1 MALIPGS
8 RIHAFLVFSV
18 AHVLYW
24 FVAFLAIRGNELSLQ
39 ERLGIPL
46 SDAALILR
54 RSLSLTVVPAF
65 YGGLNSVG
73 VLVVLA
79 VYGLVTLSIVRFD
92 RRGLFYSGAL
102 VWVVYGF
109 TVLVVMSAGMRS

>member
-1 MALIPGS
+1 MPMS
-8 RIHAFLVFSV
+8 KKQAFLVFSV
-18 AHVLYW
+18 AHGLYW
-24 FVAFLAIRGNELSLQ
+24 SVAFLTIRGNELSLH

-46 SDAALILR
+46 SDATLILR

-65 YGGLNSVG
+65 YGGPNLVG

-79 VYGLVTLSIVRFD
+79 IYGLVTLSVFRFD

-102 VWVVYGF
+102 VWAVYGF
-109 TVLVVMSAGMRS
+109 TLLVARSAGMRS